1 MTSNRLSHIYSGS
14 YSTSYVNSN
23 QLINISKIKSIY
35 TNISDVTTLVSGSN
49 SIHEDQGIHET
60 KCRTKIH
67 TGIYNRR
74 CVQNT
79 TTGITEYN
87 DTFNKVVR
95 TNYKSNPFLSN
106 VVDASIVVQSNNSR
120 KENSGICSIN
130 AGTLNLATNIDG
142 FSASTIIIGSALS
155 TIYLR
160 GNLIFDNPDM
170 SVTNLPDFIRQVI
183 RNRI

>member
-1 MTSNRLSHIYSGS
+1 M
-14 YSTSYVNSN
+14 
-23 QLINISKIKSIY
+23 
-35 TNISDVTTLVSGSN
+35 
-49 SIHEDQGIHET
+49 
-60 KCRTKIH
+60 
-67 TGIYNRR
+67 
-74 CVQNT
+74 QNT

-87 DTFNKVVR
+87 DTLNKVVR
-95 TNYKSNPFLSN
+95 TNYKSNPLLSN